1 MIKEKLINKI
11 NELSTEMRIYNEQ
24 RLKRHLIE
32 IDHEEYVTNLINSQK
47 SMLEKYHAL
56 YDQLKPYSSKF
67 NYFDYGECILIVEIR
82 NVVHH
87 SLYPLK
93 NWLESMT
100 LHDKYKKYNGA
111 EFLLANYDGYDV
123 RERPTLV
130 QIYFNYEDLITYNQE
145 KKNQRQNNIPKYE
158 SDLSFKKIK
167 EAVDKE
173 RYPHKQVYI
182 NIMPIILNALK
193 KIYSFTINEFEIAA
207 NDLNYD
213 GKVYFNMLT
222 GENSIEI
229 FLDRPIYKKQRIIIG

>member
-100 LHDKYKKYNGA
+100 LHDKYKNISMEFSPVSILKY
-111 EFLLANYDGYDV
+111 
-123 RERPTLV
+123 TL
-130 QIYFNYEDLITYNQE
+130 
-145 KKNQRQNNIPKYE
+145 P
-158 SDLSFKKIK
+158 S
-167 EAVDKE
+167 
-173 RYPHKQVYI
+173 
-182 NIMPIILNALK
+182 
-193 KIYSFTINEFEIAA
+193 
-207 NDLNYD
+207 
-213 GKVYFNMLT
+213 
-222 GENSIEI
+222 
-229 FLDRPIYKKQRIIIG
+229 